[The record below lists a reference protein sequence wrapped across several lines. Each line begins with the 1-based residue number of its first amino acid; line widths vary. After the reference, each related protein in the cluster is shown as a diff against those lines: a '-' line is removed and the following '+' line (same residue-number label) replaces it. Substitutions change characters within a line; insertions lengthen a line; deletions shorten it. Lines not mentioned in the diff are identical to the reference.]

1 VIFPL
6 STHTGSPGTET
17 WPAVEWRRRD
27 YRERAYAN
35 AMKIAFGDFVLDLG
49 ARQLLRGTTLVALE
63 PKMYKLLEI
72 LIKRRPAVIP
82 NEELDELIWPHVFV
96 ARTSLLRLV
105 SGLRSAL
112 DDDPKDSKII
122 RTAYKTGY
130 AFCAKT
136 TAVTMTATPQ
146 TENHAAPASIHV
158 AWKGRLIPLN
168 DGDHIAG
175 RGEECT
181 LVIEAVTVS
190 RRHARITVN
199 RGTILIEDLGS
210 TNGTHVNGVRISS
223 PTPLTEG
230 ARIELGSESLQLH
243 QRNASALTVVGGNN
257 ERESKL

>member
-1 VIFPL
+1 
-6 STHTGSPGTET
+6 
-17 WPAVEWRRRD
+17 
-27 YRERAYAN
+27 
-35 AMKIAFGDFVLDLG
+35 MKIAFSDFVLDLS
-49 ARQLLRGTTLVALE
+49 ARQLLRGTTPVALE

-96 ARTSLLRLV
+96 ARTSLMRLV

-130 AFCAKT
+130 AFCATT
-136 TAVTMTATPQ
+136 TAVTIPATAQ
-146 TENHAAPASIHV
+146 TERPPVPANIHL
-158 AWKGRLIPLN
+158 AWKDRLIPLN
-168 DGDHIAG
+168 DGEHIAG

-181 LVIEAVTVS
+181 LVIDAVTVS

-199 RGTILIEDLGS
+199 CGTILIEDLGS
-210 TNGTHVNGVRISS
+210 TNGTHVDGVRISS

-230 ARIELGSESLQLH
+230 AQFELGSESLQLR
-243 QRNASALTVVGGNN
+243 QRNASALTVVSAKNGSG
-257 ERESKL
+257 SS